1 MPFAKSTL
9 FKMKEA
15 NGVFFFM
22 EMFEETATPFKWSM
36 EEWTVHLLPL
46 LKGWPSST
54 NGQSRCQHG
63 LPVAKG
69 EKIGEAVPNAGWVQP
84 EVYPELCGSNQ
95 SPD

>member
-1 MPFAKSTL
+1 MLNPHYSKQ
-9 FKMKEA
+9 EA
-15 NGVFFFM
+15 NGVSFFL
-22 EMFEETATPFKWSM
+22 EMIEETATPFQWSM

-46 LKGWPSST
+46 LKGWPRST
-54 NGQSRCQHG
+54 NGQSRYQHG

-69 EKIGEAVPNAGWVQP
+69 EKIGEVVPDAGWVQP